1 MANVKS
7 EIPEFTR
14 EPTPISHEQLKRELA
29 YICSTRILGIMV
41 DQGLITVSEC
51 NQIDHMNRDSF
62 SPAWAQILSDIR

>member
-14 EPTPISHEQLKRELA
+14 EPTPISHVQLKREMA
-29 YICSTRILGIMV
+29 YFCSTRILGNLV

-51 NQIDHMNRDSF
+51 NQIDLLNRDSF